1 MDEKMSDEAAEKESE
16 QESDI
21 EFEKMMQQ

>member
-1 MDEKMSDEAAEKESE
+1 MDEKMSDEAADKESE